1 MRNLFGT
8 KYTKHAMTV
17 GGGVVGAYFA
27 KNGMENAAKATGET
41 SLLKQKTQHAH
52 ELARIALEHDNTLI
66 KMKKEHEFRLAELVE
81 KKRLDALVPETP
93 STVIQNN
100 SIFSP
105 TESSWFD
112 IFDQCMQ
119 QFVDI
124 TVGSGNEIYIV
135 LFLWI
140 FYLFSIINIKLIHS
154 FFKKNKIFKEY
165 PKLENLFLWSKRIN
179 VGGFVI
185 ISIVLIYLSYLDFFV
200 YPELLRVTNDAE
212 RLGEMTEM
220 FLKQKEHYTNM
231 FQIVE
236 LKNNSLNTKIEILTS
251 KLETVINKIDC
262 VEQENKDLREQLKL
276 FDNNNK

>member
-1 MRNLFGT
+1 MLNLFGT

-17 GGGVVGAYFA
+17 GGGVVGAYLA
-27 KNGMENAAKATGET
+27 KNGMENCAKTTGEIR
-41 SLLKQKTQHAH
+41 LLEQKNQHAH
-52 ELARIALEHDNTLI
+52 ELAQIALEHEKTLI
-66 KMKKEHEFRLAELVE
+66 KMQEEHKLRLMELVE

-93 STVIQNN
+93 STIIQNN

-112 IFDQCMQ
+112 IFDQFMR
-119 QFVDI
+119 QFVDV

-135 LFLWI
+135 LALWF
-140 FYLFSIINIKLIHS
+140 FYLFSIINIKVIYS
-154 FFKKNKIFKEY
+154 FLKQNEVFKEY
-165 PKLENLFLWSKRIN
+165 PKLQNLFLWGKQIN
-179 VGGFVI
+179 IVGFVI

-200 YPELLRVTNDAE
+200 YPELLQRAKDAE

-220 FLKQKEHYTNM
+220 FLKHQEHYTSM
-231 FQIVE
+231 FRVGE
-236 LKNNSLNTKIEILTS
+236 LSNNLLNTKIEVLTS

-276 FDNNNK
+276 FNNNK